1 MDWLRRAAADRPAA
15 PALVT
20 PGRVVTYAELDRAAD
35 AVATIVVQSGLDGG
49 AVAFWGERHPSAV
62 AALWGIPRGGATAV
76 PVDPAWPP
84 DLSMRL
90 TRLAG
95 AVGLWSTLDDA
106 AFDRLLARTPLSD
119 LPGSGPPGP
128 CRYVVFTSG
137 SEGEPRGVVLTGEN
151 VAASVAGSA
160 QRLGNGPDD
169 AWLAVLP
176 TFHVGGLSIL
186 WRQAEQAAPVILEP
200 TFDSSRA
207 TALLDGSAFASVV
220 PTMLRRVLAAGA
232 VGSATLRG
240 VLVGGGP
247 ADRHLLERAIDAGIP
262 ALQTYG
268 MTETT
273 SQVATVAPGE
283 ERIDL
288 GTAGCPIDGAE
299 VRIGEEGRIE
309 VRGPMVSPGYLGEPA
324 REPGSW
330 LRSGDLGEIDG
341 GGRLVV
347 LGRADAVI
355 VTGGEKVHPAAVEAA
370 LRGIRGVVDA
380 RVAGAADPEWGSRVV
395 GEVVL
400 DGVTVEEVAAAARR
414 LLPPSA
420 VPKEWRPVASLP
432 TKLL

>member
-1 MDWLRRAAADRPAA
+1 MDWLRRAAADRPAT

-20 PGRVVTYAELDRAAD
+20 PGRVITYAELDRAAD
-35 AVATIVVQSGLDGG
+35 VVATVVVQSGLEGG
-49 AVAFWGERHPSAV
+49 AVAFWGERHPSAA

-90 TRLAG
+90 TRLSG
-95 AVGLWSTLDDA
+95 ARGLWSTLDEA
-106 AFDRLLARTPLSD
+106 AFDRLLDRTPLSD
-119 LPGSGPPGP
+119 PPGTGPPGP
-128 CRYVVFTSG
+128 CRFVVFTSG

-169 AWLAVLP
+169 GWLAVLP
-176 TFHVGGLSIL
+176 TFHVGGISIL
-186 WRQAEQAAPVILEP
+186 WRQAEQGAPVLFEP
-200 TFDSSRA
+200 TFDPSRA
-207 TALLDGSAFASVV
+207 AGLLEGAAFASVV
-220 PTMLRRVLAAGA
+220 PTMLRRLLAAGA
-232 VGSATLRG
+232 VGSKTLRG

-247 ADRHLLERAIDAGIP
+247 ADRHLLERAMDAGIP

-283 ERIDL
+283 EQIDL
-288 GTAGCPIDGAE
+288 GTSGRPIDGAA
-299 VRIGEEGRIE
+299 VRIGEDGRVE
-309 VRGPMVSPGYLGEPA
+309 VRGPMVSPGYLGEQT
-324 REPGSW
+324 REPGTW
-330 LRSGDLGEIDG
+330 LRTGDLGEIDDR
-341 GGRLVV
+341 GRLVV

-355 VTGGEKVHPAAVEAA
+355 VTGGEKVHPTAVESA
-370 LRGIRGVVDA
+370 LRMVPGVVDA
-380 RVAGAADPEWGSRVV
+380 RVTGAADPEWGSRVV
-395 GEVVL
+395 ADVVL

-414 LLPPSA
+414 LMPPSA
-420 VPKEWRPVASLP
+420 VPKEWRPVTSLS